1 MIKINPFFF
10 SYPSSNFGTHF
21 CKILFK
27 IVKNSMFNLLS
38 NTKRSTFGTLTT
50 NNVQLQIKIPVET
63 LLEIKV
69 RNIPFY
75 FFNQYNSL

>member
-1 MIKINPFFF
+1 
-10 SYPSSNFGTHF
+10 
-21 CKILFK
+21 
-27 IVKNSMFNLLS
+27 MFNLLS
-38 NTKRSTFGTLTT
+38 NTKRSTLGTLTT

-75 FFNQYNSL
+75 FFNEYNSL